1 MIDKEAN
8 MPKDLF
14 DYPLKEI
21 EGAFNTEMWKAK
33 AGVRMKYKG
42 DVKGFAKFEIRPME
56 TIGIVIS
63 DFDITAE
70 IEGRLKELFNNYGLY
85 VDGWQYEDEYIEI
98 FVKPK

>member
-1 MIDKEAN
+1 

-42 DVKGFAKFEIRPME
+42 EVKGFAKFEIRPME

-63 DFDITAE
+63 DFDLDYSIKD
-70 IEGRLKELFNNYGLY
+70 IVVNIKYIDIYIKY
-85 VDGWQYEDEYIEI
+85 VDNIYR
-98 FVKPK
+98 